1 LQELQHC
8 AVGQA
13 LSALKWVQIFV
24 GAGCHWCGTIKIWQ
38 RIRSTHVFTDVMPWV
53 QMFIGD
59 GAKLVRDAFA
69 LANEK
74 PPRII
79 FI

>member
-1 LQELQHC
+1 
-8 AVGQA
+8 
-13 LSALKWVQIFV
+13 
-24 GAGCHWCGTIKIWQ
+24 
-38 RIRSTHVFTDVMPWV
+38 MPWL

-59 GAKLVRDAFA
+59 GAKLVQDAFA

-79 FI
+79 FILEMQVLGVLQWSRMFIGNGAELVQDAIALAKEKSPAVC

>member
-1 LQELQHC
+1 
-8 AVGQA
+8 
-13 LSALKWVQIFV
+13 
-24 GAGCHWCGTIKIWQ
+24 
-38 RIRSTHVFTDVMPWV
+38 MPWV

-59 GAKLVRDAFA
+59 GAKLVQDAFA